1 MVQLHDGFAAVA
13 EVYARVKLGGC
24 ALSGPRLSWQ
34 EGVPQCTNSPSRRA
48 LSKPFSTE
56 PASGRSPA
64 VNLRGGPL
72 SGVLPD
78 AMRFCF
84 DVASAGTPLAGAQ
97 LMIDEPQG
105 RGPMQKLRHD
115 EFELADLILLCPCG
129 SADVEVLSGRELMV
143 MSVEV
148 A

>member
-1 MVQLHDGFAAVA
+1 MHELSITQSLIDAVLDRTG
-13 EVYARVKLGGC
+13 ERTV
-24 ALSGPRLSWQ
+24 
-34 EGVPQCTNSPSRRA
+34 T
-48 LSKPFSTE
+48 
-56 PASGRSPA
+56 A
-64 VNLRGGPL
+64 VNLRIGPL

-84 DVASAGTPLAGAQ
+84 DVASAGTPLEGAT

-105 RGPMQKLRHD
+105 VGRGRSCHHRIEQT
-115 EFELADLILLCPCG
+115 DLILLCVCG
-129 SADVEVLSGRELMV
+129 SADVEVLRGRELML

>member
-1 MVQLHDGFAAVA
+1 MHELSITQSLIEAVLDRIG
-13 EVYARVKLGGC
+13 ERKV
-24 ALSGPRLSWQ
+24 
-34 EGVPQCTNSPSRRA
+34 T
-48 LSKPFSTE
+48 
-56 PASGRSPA
+56 A
-64 VNLRGGPL
+64 VNVRVGPL

-84 DVASAGTPLAGAQ
+84 DVASAGTSLAGAQ
-97 LMIDEPQG
+97 LLIDEPQG
-105 RGPMQKLRHD
+105 RARCRSCRD

-129 SADVEVLSGRELMV
+129 SADVEVLSGRELTL

>member
-1 MVQLHDGFAAVA
+1 MHELSITQSLIEAVLDRTG
-13 EVYARVKLGGC
+13 ERKV
-24 ALSGPRLSWQ
+24 
-34 EGVPQCTNSPSRRA
+34 T
-48 LSKPFSTE
+48 
-56 PASGRSPA
+56 A
-64 VNLRGGPL
+64 VNLKVGSL

-84 DVASAGTPLAGAQ
+84 DVASADTPLAGAR

-105 RGPMQKLRHD
+105 RARCRDCLD
-115 EFELADLILLCPCG
+115 EFELTDLILLCPCG
-129 SADVEVLSGRELMV
+129 SADVEVLSGRELML